1 MVALPVLDSFGI
13 EAPSDLRPLLV
24 GDADGCMGAGS
35 VGLVEG
41 KARAAQVGHHRVAF
55 LGNNP
60 CSQDPLVEPCRLGRT
75 LRLDGDVVDSGH
87 GCSLPARGR
96 FYYCLMADDWRLAVA
111 PTEEADPPG
120 VLSMVLEHELE
131 EEALERLGKRL
142 AVEVSAGDAAVF
154 FYGESEEQVREA
166 DRLIRGILEEQG
178 IEARLEI
185 SRWHPLEER
194 WEDPSVPLPRTE
206 AERRM
211 ELERLE
217 AEEAAESRRE
227 GPLWEVR
234 LELPGRRET
243 SELAERLEAEG
254 IPVLRRWKFLLVG
267 AETERQAN
275 ELADRLRQEVPE
287 GTIVTVEGSG
297 ELLDE
302 VAFPN
307 PFVVFGG
314 LGT

>member
-1 MVALPVLDSFGI
+1 
-13 EAPSDLRPLLV
+13 
-24 GDADGCMGAGS
+24 
-35 VGLVEG
+35 
-41 KARAAQVGHHRVAF
+41 
-55 LGNNP
+55 
-60 CSQDPLVEPCRLGRT
+60 
-75 LRLDGDVVDSGH
+75 
-87 GCSLPARGR
+87 
-96 FYYCLMADDWRLAVA
+96 MADDWRLAVM
-111 PTEEADPPG
+111 PSEESDPPS

-131 EEALERLGKRL
+131 EEARARLGKRL

-166 DRLIRGILEEQG
+166 QRLIREILAEQG
-178 IEARLEI
+178 LEARLAI

-206 AERRM
+206 AERRA
-211 ELERLE
+211 ELARLE

-234 LELPGRRET
+234 LELPGHRET
-243 SELAERLEAEG
+243 DELADRLEAEG

-275 ELADRLRQEVPE
+275 ELAERLQREAPE
-287 GTIVTVEGSG
+287 GTVVRVEGSG